1 MTTIAVVRGAD
12 EFLSA
17 QQKKLERLDREIA
30 DAKAGAK
37 SKVSRA
43 AAARYLD
50 MSLTT
55 LGELMK
61 AGKGPPF
68 VKNEAASAAMNQHIH
83 FPWPELVAWDQA
95 RTTYNSPKQREQL
108 EEESKRVAL
117 RRQLADLEAQAA
129 ALRKALRESGD
140 RRIMAFGGLPSIAEP
155 HPWIFDG
162 TRLQGHALIVSEE
175 VLEAGEII
183 WLSLDEALQE
193 DWADLSQHE
202 HFTEIYVGVLNN
214 ATQVAQSQHRRWRLI
229 AEADKA
235 RTTDNRAI
243 RRDL

>member
-1 MTTIAVVRGAD
+1 MTTITVARGAD

-83 FPWPELVAWDQA
+83 FPWQDLVAWDQA
-95 RTTYNSPKQREQL
+95 RTTYNSPEQREQL

-140 RRIMAFGGLPSIAEP
+140 RRIMAFGGLPSITEP

-214 ATQVAQSQHRRWRLI
+214 ATQVAQSQHRRLRLI

-235 RTTDNRAI
+235 RTTDDRAI

>member
-1 MTTIAVVRGAD
+1 MTTITVARGAD

-17 QQKKLERLDREIA
+17 QQKKLKRLDREIA

-83 FPWPELVAWDQA
+83 FPWQDLVAWDQA
-95 RTTYNSPKQREQL
+95 RTTYNSPEQREQL

-140 RRIMAFGGLPSIAEP
+140 RRIMAFDNVASLTTPN
-155 HPWIFDG
+155 PWIFDG
-162 TRLQGHALIVSEE
+162 DRLLGHALIVSDEDLEE
-175 VLEAGEII
+175 GDLIYLMLE
-183 WLSLDEALQE
+183 EALLE
-193 DWADLSQHE
+193 DWVDLERHE
-202 HFTEIYVGVLNN
+202 HFTAAYVGALNAA
-214 ATQVAQSQHRRWRLI
+214 ATMAQTHHKRLRLL
-229 AEADKA
+229 AEANKA
-235 RTTDNRAI
+235 RTTDDRAI